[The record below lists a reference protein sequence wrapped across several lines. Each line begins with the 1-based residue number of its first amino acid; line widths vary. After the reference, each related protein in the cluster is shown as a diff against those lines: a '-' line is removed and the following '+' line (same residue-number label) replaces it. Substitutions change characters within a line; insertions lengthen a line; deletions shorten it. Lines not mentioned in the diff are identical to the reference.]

1 MLLARVRDDLFDI
14 ERLAHSRVELTDANF
29 ELGTQ
34 LGERIE
40 ALKDFASKLL
50 LRSFREL
57 CRLRQCQFKCPY
69 HARYCTKSFLERTV
83 KPAELVLPHSI
94 KTC

>member
-14 ERLAHSRVELTDANF
+14 ERPAHSRVELTDTNF

-50 LRSFREL
+50 LRSFRKL
-57 CRLRQCQFKCPY
+57 CSLRQCQFKCPY
-69 HARYCTKSFLERTV
+69 HACYCTKSLPERTV
-83 KPAELVLPHSI
+83 KPAELVFPHSI